1 MDEMSDRLMADFACL
16 DPVYVDGIAGLMNL
30 GANFGTLYYRWK
42 AVCSNRNG
50 LVYEKQP
57 ALVII
62 RPKTSIPC
70 PTCPVIAE
78 IVGSAGPLRG
88 LN

>member
-1 MDEMSDRLMADFACL
+1 MDEMSERLISDFACL

-42 AVCSNRNG
+42 AVSANHQG
-50 LVYEKQP
+50 LVYEKAP

-62 RPKTSIPC
+62 RPITSIPC
-70 PTCPVIAE
+70 RKCPVIAE
-78 IVGSAGPLRG
+78 IIGSNGPLRG
-88 LN
+88 MN